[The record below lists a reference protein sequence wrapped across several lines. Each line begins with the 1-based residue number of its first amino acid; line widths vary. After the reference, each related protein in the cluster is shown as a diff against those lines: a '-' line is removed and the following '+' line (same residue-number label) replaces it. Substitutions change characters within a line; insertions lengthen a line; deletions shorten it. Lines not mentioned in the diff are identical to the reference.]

1 MKLRSVIGNTL
12 WALACQPAQR
22 RLACALQQPAEAQQR
37 VLNRL
42 LKRHAASTFGRE
54 HGFAQLHQASDF
66 QAHVPIHDYENLSP
80 YIERAMAGEPDVL
93 ACGSIR
99 AFERTS
105 GSSSAAKF
113 IPCTAD
119 SMAEIHEAVSAWMGH
134 LFCRYPS
141 LLAGPSWWI
150 ISALQPAS
158 TTSGGIRIGL
168 DSDLDYLSA
177 WERTLSRWIFVQ
189 TPALRDLNTSLA
201 EVATALKNEPDL
213 RLISVWNPSLLLLLH
228 EHIGQAW
235 PKLFVISCWA
245 DAWAA
250 EDAEKLRTLYP
261 GVVLQPK
268 GLLATEGVITL
279 PWGDSTVP
287 ALNSHFLE
295 FLDAHG
301 RVHLVHELRLGE
313 EYEVLLST
321 SAGLWRY
328 RLGDKVRVIG
338 QVQQTPTLK
347 FVGRADGGCDLR
359 GEKLY
364 PDFVSESLKPWQPSF
379 AMLAPLASRDGYA
392 LYTEAEITA
401 EQIEARL
408 SLNPHYAHCRRLGQL
423 QAVKVI
429 SMTKAEYLDRCLQL
443 GLTVSTVKTSSLTPR
458 PLA

>member
-1 MKLRSVIGNTL
+1 MKLRATIGNTL

-22 RLACALQQPAEAQQR
+22 RLARALQEPAKAQQR
-37 VLNRL
+37 VLKRL
-42 LKRHAASTFGRE
+42 LKRHAASVFGRE
-54 HGFAQLHQASDF
+54 YGFANLLQVSDF
-66 QAHVPIHDYENLSP
+66 QAHVPIHDYESLSP
-80 YIERAMAGEPDVL
+80 YIKRAMAGELDVL
-93 ACGSIR
+93 ACGNIR

-105 GSSSAAKF
+105 GSISAAKY

-119 SMAEIHEAVSAWMGH
+119 SMAEFHEAVSAWMGG
-134 LFCRYPS
+134 LFCRHPS
-141 LLAGPSWWI
+141 LLAGRSWWI
-150 ISALQPAS
+150 VSALQPAS
-158 TTSGGIRIGL
+158 MTSGGISIGL
-168 DSDLDYLSA
+168 NSDLDYLST
-177 WERTLSRWIFVQ
+177 WERALARWIFVQ
-189 TPALRDLNTSLA
+189 TPALRDLKTSLA
-201 EVATALKNEPDL
+201 ELAAALKKEPDL

-235 PKLFVISCWA
+235 PNLTVISCWA

-261 GVVLQPK
+261 GVIVQPK

-295 FLDAHG
+295 FLDVQGHA
-301 RVHLVHELRLGE
+301 HLVHELRLGE

-328 RLGDKVRVIG
+328 RLGDKVRVTG
-338 QVQQTPTLK
+338 KVQQTPTLQ
-347 FVGRADGGCDLR
+347 FIGRADGGCDLR
-359 GEKLY
+359 GEKLN
-364 PDFVSESLKPWQPSF
+364 PDFVAESLKPWQPNF

-392 LYTEAEITA
+392 LYTEADISS
-401 EQIEARL
+401 EQIESRL

-423 QAVKVI
+423 QAVKI
-429 SMTKAEYLDRCLQL
+429 IAMTKAEYFDRCLQA

-458 PLA
+458 PLS

>member
-22 RLACALQQPAEAQQR
+22 RLAHALQQPAEAQQR
-37 VLNRL
+37 VLKRL
-42 LKRHAASTFGRE
+42 IKKHAASVFGCK
-54 HGFAQLHQASDF
+54 HGFAHLHQVSDF
-66 QAHVPIHDYENLSP
+66 QAHVPIHDYESLFP
-80 YIERAMAGEPDVL
+80 YIERAEAGEPDVL

-119 SMAEIHEAVSAWMGH
+119 SMAEIYEAVSAWMGD

-177 WERTLSRWIFVQ
+177 WERALARWVFVQ
-189 TPALRDLNTSLA
+189 TPALRDLKTSLA
-201 EVATALKNEPDL
+201 EVAAALKNETDL

-228 EHIGQAW
+228 QHIGQAW
-235 PKLFVISCWA
+235 PKLAVISCWA
-245 DAWAA
+245 DAWASD
-250 EDAEKLRTLYP
+250 DAEKLRQRFP
-261 GVVLQPK
+261 HVAVQPK

-279 PWGDSTVP
+279 PWSDSAVP

-295 FLDAHG
+295 FLDAQGHA
-301 RVHLVHELRLGE
+301 HLVHELQQGA

-321 SAGLWRY
+321 GAGLWRY
-328 RLGDKVRVIG
+328 RLGDKVRVTG
-338 QVQQTPTLK
+338 QVKQTPTLQ
-347 FVGRADGGCDLR
+347 FIGRADGCCDLR
-359 GEKLY
+359 GEKLH
-364 PDFVSESLKPWQPSF
+364 PDFVAESLKLWQPNF
-379 AMLAPLASRDGYA
+379 AMLAPIASRDGYA
-392 LYTEAEITA
+392 LYTEADITS

-429 SMTKAEYLDRCLQL
+429 AMTKAEYLDRCLQA

-458 PLA
+458 PLS

>member
-22 RLACALQQPAEAQQR
+22 RLARALQEPAKAQQR
-37 VLNRL
+37 VLKRL
-42 LKRHAASTFGRE
+42 LKRHAASVFGRE
-54 HGFAQLHQASDF
+54 YGFANLFQVSDF
-66 QAHVPIHDYENLSP
+66 QAHVPIHDYESLSP
-80 YIERAMAGEPDVL
+80 YIKRAMAGELDVL

-105 GSSSAAKF
+105 GSISAAKY

-119 SMAEIHEAVSAWMGH
+119 SMAEFHEAVSAWMGD

-150 ISALQPAS
+150 VSALQPAS

-168 DSDLDYLSA
+168 DSDLDYLST
-177 WERTLSRWIFVQ
+177 WERALARWIFVQ
-189 TPALRDLNTSLA
+189 TPALRDLKTSLA
-201 EVATALKNEPDL
+201 ELAAALKKEPDL

-228 EHIGQAW
+228 EHIGRTW
-235 PKLFVISCWA
+235 PKLSVISCWA

-250 EDAEKLRTLYP
+250 EDAEKLRAFYP

-279 PWGDSTVP
+279 PWSDSAVP

-295 FLDAHG
+295 FLDVQGHA
-301 RVHLVHELRLGE
+301 HLVHELRLGE

-328 RLGDKVRVIG
+328 RLGDKVRVTG
-338 QVQQTPTLK
+338 KVQQTPTLQLI
-347 FVGRADGGCDLR
+347 GRADGGCDLR
-359 GEKLY
+359 GEKLH
-364 PDFVSESLKPWQPSF
+364 PDFVAESLKPLLPSF
-379 AMLAPLASRDGYA
+379 AILAPMASRDGYA
-392 LYTEAEITA
+392 LYTEADISTE
-401 EQIEARL
+401 EIEAKL

-423 QAVKVI
+423 QPVKVI
-429 SMTKAEYLDRCLQL
+429 PMTKAEYFDRCLQA
-443 GLTVSTVKTSSLTPR
+443 GLTVSTVKTSFLTPR
-458 PLA
+458 PLS